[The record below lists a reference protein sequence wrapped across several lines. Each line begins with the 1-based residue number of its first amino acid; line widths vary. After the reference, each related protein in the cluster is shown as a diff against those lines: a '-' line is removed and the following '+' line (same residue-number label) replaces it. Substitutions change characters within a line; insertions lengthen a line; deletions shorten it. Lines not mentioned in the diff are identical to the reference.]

1 MSKKINRSREHI
13 ISFRVNEKEKELLER
28 KISRTKLN
36 RREFFLALA
45 EKKEIR
51 SAEEEMKLIEI
62 NYELKKIGTNINQM
76 ARKINSDE
84 NLEYVYFLKMEEEF
98 NKLCQ
103 FLNQ

>member
-1 MSKKINRSREHI
+1 
-13 ISFRVNEKEKELLER
+13 
-28 KISRTKLN
+28 
-36 RREFFLALA
+36 
-45 EKKEIR
+45 
-51 SAEEEMKLIEI
+51 MKLIEI

-84 NLEYVYFLKMEEEF
+84 NLDHVYFLKMEEEF